1 MIPYV
6 GCEYARA
13 RLDGF
18 VDGEL
23 PVADQV
29 AVESHLRWCRTCAAR
44 VEDLQLI
51 GESIRL
57 ASPAPQVTAEDTR
70 AVSVMH
76 ASVLM
81 RVIAEE
87 EQAFATRFR
96 EMFTD
101 MRLLWPALGA
111 TVAVTICLGVA
122 LSVLQRASL
131 ERPESLA
138 TMLETLANP
147 GAERNPLMPG
157 NNARI
162 DPFFLKYVDS
172 DRGGGISLPRALDD
186 GSVFEG
192 IPDQEAMFAVATVV
206 SREGRIANYELLKSE
221 WTGQRVG
228 GKDRAIHAND
238 VEAVLD
244 AVRQSR
250 FAPAQT
256 PVGRAVAV
264 NMVWLIVVTTV
275 QTTEPRTSVRVSPAV
290 APAVRIPP
298 VESVVDEPPL
308 KRSER
313 LQTSTTA

>member
-6 GCEYARA
+6 GCEYARE

-23 PVADQV
+23 LVAEQV

-51 GESIRL
+51 GESIRV
-57 ASPAPQVTAEDTR
+57 ASPAPRAVAEDTIS
-70 AVSVMH
+70 ALQS
-76 ASVLM
+76 SVLM
-81 RVIAEE
+81 RVSAEE
-87 EQAFATRFR
+87 EQAFGTRFR

-111 TVAVTICLGVA
+111 TAAVTICLGMA
-122 LSVLQRASL
+122 LSVLQWASL

-138 TMLETLANP
+138 TMLETLSNP
-147 GAERNPLMPG
+147 GGERNPLMPG
-157 NNARI
+157 NNGRI
-162 DPFFLKYVDS
+162 DQRFLKYVDS
-172 DRGGGISLPRALDD
+172 DRAGGISLPRTLDD
-186 GSVFEG
+186 GSGFEG
-192 IPDQEAMFAVATVV
+192 IPDQEAMFALATVV

-221 WTGQRVG
+221 RTGQRAGEKEQAV
-228 GKDRAIHAND
+228 HADD

-275 QTTEPRTSVRVSPAV
+275 QTTDPRTTIRVSPAV
-290 APAVRIPP
+290 APITHAPP
-298 VESVVDEPPL
+298 VESLDAPPL
-308 KRSER
+308 KRSAR
-313 LQTSTTA
+313 PQTSTTA